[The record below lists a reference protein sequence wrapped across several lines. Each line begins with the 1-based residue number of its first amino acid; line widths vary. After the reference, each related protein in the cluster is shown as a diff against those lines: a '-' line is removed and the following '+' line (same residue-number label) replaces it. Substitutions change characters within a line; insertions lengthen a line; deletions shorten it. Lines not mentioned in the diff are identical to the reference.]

1 MYYPYAKLGGLFIG
15 ERTNKL
21 QGCLVAYDQ
30 ENKLKCVVKF
40 DQGSSGFL
48 GLGKKRSDILRGEI
62 YTVKDGKKMPYYRN
76 RAEMEK
82 DNIKMKDKY
91 RKVCVIEGSWL
102 SQILIGEDEYWN
114 MKKQK
119 PERAIPI
126 SNPLPFDW
134 RFREDLIYL
143 KYNQHKKAEL
153 WKHKLEEQ

>member
-1 MYYPYAKLGGLFIG
+1 
-15 ERTNKL
+15 
-21 QGCLVAYDQ
+21 
-30 ENKLKCVVKF
+30 
-40 DQGSSGFL
+40 
-48 GLGKKRSDILRGEI
+48 
-62 YTVKDGKKMPYYRN
+62 MPYYRN

-102 SQILIGEDEYWN
+102 SQILIGEEEYWN

-119 PERAIPI
+119 PERAKPVT
-126 SNPLPFDW
+126 NPLPFDW

-143 KYNQHKKAEL
+143 KYGDTKKAEV